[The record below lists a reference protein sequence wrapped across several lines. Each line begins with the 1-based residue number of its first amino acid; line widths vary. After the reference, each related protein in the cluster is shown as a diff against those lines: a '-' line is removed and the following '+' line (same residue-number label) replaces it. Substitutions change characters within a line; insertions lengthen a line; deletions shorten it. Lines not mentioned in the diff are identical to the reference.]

1 MMGLRPN
8 HTGEGIMEKI
18 VLPEKSKVQ
27 PLDYSKV
34 ENWVI
39 NANADLNTDFDLI
52 FFCGTSIINT
62 DRDNGVG
69 CMVTD
74 ESRAMGYGNYLV
86 VGKQLS
92 DNARVF
98 CPMQRQMSMKYAL
111 DAYKTHDAMF
121 ADLGTKEPYIDLEAA
136 LDYYFEHYNRDAKRP
151 FVLAGHS
158 QGAGALQVCL
168 MRYFLT
174 TDKKDYLKNMI
185 AAYSIG
191 YGVSKKHFDAMPNKE
206 GRLHFAEGAGDF
218 NCLIPWNTEG
228 PGEKGTSILLADEG
242 DETLV
247 INPLNWKRDE
257 TYAGIE
263 ENCGVLVK
271 EQRKDGTIRYYLS
284 LLDKDLCDAQ
294 LDLKRGSVICSTRST
309 EYLNLPFYKG
319 ELWGGKSLHGID
331 GSAFYANM
339 GRNLKLRVAN
349 FLAAKNASN

>member
-1 MMGLRPN
+1 
-8 HTGEGIMEKI
+8 MELTKEI
-18 VLPEKSKVQ
+18 KLPEKSKVQ

-39 NANADLNTDFDLI
+39 NANADLNTDYDLI
-52 FFCGTSIINT
+52 FFCGTSMINAT
-62 DRDNGVG
+62 EENGVG
-69 CMVTD
+69 RMTD
-74 ESRAMGYGNYLV
+74 AARAMGYTNYMV
-86 VGKQLS
+86 IGSQLS

-98 CPMQRQMSMKYAL
+98 CPLQRQMSLKYAL
-111 DAYKTHDAMF
+111 DTYKKHNDMF
-121 ADLGTKEPYIDLEAA
+121 VDVGTKEPYIDLEAA

-168 MRYFLT
+168 WRYFLA

-218 NCLIPWNTEG
+218 NCLISWNTEG
-228 PGEKGTSILLADEG
+228 PGEKGPNFLLGDED

-257 TYAGIE
+257 TYAGID
-263 ENCGVLVK
+263 ENGGVLVK
-271 EQRKDGTIRYYLS
+271 EQRPDGTIRFHLS
-284 LLDKDLCDAQ
+284 LLEKDLCDAQ
-294 LDLKRGSVICSTRST
+294 LDLKRGSVICSTRPN
-309 EYLNLPFYKG
+309 EYVKLPIYEG
-319 ELWGGKSLHGID
+319 DLWGGKSLHTND
-331 GSAFYANM
+331 GPAFYAGWSFKMLNRPLL
-339 GRNLKLRVAN
+339 GEDPQTP
-349 FLAAKNASN
+349 